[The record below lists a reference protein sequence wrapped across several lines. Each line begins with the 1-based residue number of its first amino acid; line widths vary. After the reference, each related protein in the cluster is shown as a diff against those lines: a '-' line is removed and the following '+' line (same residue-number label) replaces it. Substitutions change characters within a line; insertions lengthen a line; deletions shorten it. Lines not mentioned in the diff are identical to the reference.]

1 MERWLRRSVIRA
13 SLQVVRRLDDVL
25 AVVKHA
31 GNGECS
37 HPSGWNICACWKL
50 MPVGREVMNTR
61 TPCCAWLV
69 FPAALVSPLVAQD
82 VEFFTRRANLV
93 LEQVASSCI
102 AMSFSCQRF
111 VDRACK
117 KQPGSSGRSGTM
129 AGAKHRFGVDLA
141 ANRFQS
147 SAECHRAMTSK
158 QISVGMRQCAATWA
172 DLRVVGGQVHAIGAR
187 PSSRMS

>member
-1 MERWLRRSVIRA
+1 
-13 SLQVVRRLDDVL
+13 
-25 AVVKHA
+25 
-31 GNGECS
+31 
-37 HPSGWNICACWKL
+37 
-50 MPVGREVMNTR
+50 MNTR

-129 AGAKHRFGVDLA
+129 AGAKHRFGCRSCGKSLSVISGMSSGDDLKA
-141 ANRFQS
+141 DQRRQL
-147 SAECHRAMTSK
+147 
-158 QISVGMRQCAATWA
+158 RQCAATWA
-172 DLRVVGGQVHAIGAR
+172 DLRVSGWAGTGHRGQTFQQDVVKNAEVSCRRG
-187 PSSRMS
+187 